1 MMAFFVIKKRPEEA
15 MVVTGILIISMLFTV
30 ISYEEVY
37 DLSKIDDEKSG
48 ERQYNEEAFSKWK

>member
-48 ERQYNEEAFSKWK
+48 ER